1 MFLEMSQNSQENT
14 CAIKFIKK
22 ETLLKKRLSRRCFP
36 VNFVKFLRYL
46 FLKSTPGGC
55 FYDLPDHIKSESFGR
70 DFPLTFIS
78 PKTWLPAISPTL
90 LKTLAKE
97 HILSKV
103 TGCTQDDLRKRNSF
117 TVIFLEF
124 CKNFEQHH
132 MIIKDQENTF
142 QQKNL
147 CIYYSHSFFF
157 SYKKYIFIQSK
168 EKFFN
173 EIFLYN
179 EFR

>member
-14 CAIKFIKK
+14 CAIKFVKK

-103 TGCTQDDLRKRNSF
+103 TGCTQDDLRKRNFF

-157 SYKKYIFIQSK
+157 FI
-168 EKFFN
+168 
-173 EIFLYN
+173 
-179 EFR
+179 